1 MFDKEI
7 LRLLTRIE
15 DIKKRLASLGE
26 MRPGSLSRQ
35 YNVCG
40 NPTCRCKDPENP
52 KKHGPYYQVSYSH
65 KGKSTTQFVK
75 IDALA
80 ETKKQLKNY
89 QTFKRLTEEWVELSV
104 EIAKLRKKAEK
115 QNSKKESS

>member
-1 MFDKEI
+1 MWQSNLSLQRSREPEET
-7 LRLLTRIE
+7 RSLLSGQL
-15 DIKKRLASLGE
+15 LA
-26 MRPGSLSRQ
+26 Q
-35 YNVCG
+35 
-40 NPTCRCKDPENP
+40 
-52 KKHGPYYQVSYSH
+52 
-65 KGKSTTQFVK
+65 GKSTTQFVK

-80 ETKKQLKNY
+80 ETKKHLKNY